1 MTNVQI
7 DAKTGLLG
15 LLGNPVGHSV
25 SPAIHGELAKLY
37 QQNYAYLAFGVEE
50 EKLHDVVKGALAMNV
65 KGMNVTVP
73 YKQAVIPFLN
83 EIDQTAELLGAVN
96 TLVNTGDGY
105 KGYNTDMPG
114 LIRAMQSDGV
124 DVKGKPAIILG
135 AGGVAN
141 AIMGMLMEKEASEIL
156 LLNRSRERAE
166 TLANR
171 FRTAY
176 GTDHIHVCDFEE
188 DYLSVMKEMAA
199 GEKWYCFQATS
210 VGMFPN
216 VNSAVVCSPEFYEK
230 IHTGYDM
237 IFNPYETKFMKLCRQ
252 NGANAYNGLKM
263 LLYQGIQAFELWTG
277 VSVSEKD
284 AETVLKHL
292 KDELGIKEED

>member
-37 QQNYAYLAFGVEE
+37 QQNYAYLAFAVEE
-50 EKLHDVVKGALAMNV
+50 DKLSDVIKGAFALHV

-73 YKQAVIPFLN
+73 YKQAVMPFLT
-83 EIDQTAELLGAVN
+83 ELDKTAELLGAVN
-96 TLVNTGDGY
+96 TLVNIGESY

-114 LIRAMQSDGV
+114 LIRAMASDGV
-124 DVKGKPAIILG
+124 DVKGKPAVVLG

-141 AIMGMLMEKEASEIL
+141 AIMGMLMEKESSHIL
-156 LLNRSRERAE
+156 LLNRSRDRAE

-171 FRTAY
+171 FRMAY
-176 GTDHIHVCDFEE
+176 KKENITVCTFDE
-188 DYLSVMKEMAA
+188 DYLSVMEKITTGKE
-199 GEKWYCFQATS
+199 WYCFQATS
-210 VGMFPN
+210 VGMYPN
-216 VNSAVVCSPEFYEK
+216 VSDTAIDTPEFYEK

-277 VSVSEKD
+277 VNVSEKD
-284 AETVLKHL
+284 AEAVLRHL
-292 KDELGIKEED
+292 KDELGIQDM

>member
-25 SPAIHGELAKLY
+25 SPAIHGELSKLY
-37 QQNYAYLAFGVEE
+37 QQNYAYLAFAVEE
-50 EKLHDVVKGALAMNV
+50 KQLSDVIKGAFAMKV

-73 YKQAVIPFLN
+73 YKQAVIPFLK
-83 EIDQTAELLGAVN
+83 EIDTTAELLGAVN

-114 LIRAMQSDGV
+114 LIRAMESDGV
-124 DVKGKPAIILG
+124 EVNGKPAVVLG

-141 AIMGMLMEKEASEIL
+141 AIMGMLMEKEASRIL

-171 FRTAY
+171 FRNAY
-176 GTDHIHVCDFEE
+176 GKENITVCTFEE
-188 DYLSVMKEMAA
+188 DYLSVMTKMAA
-199 GEKWYCFQATS
+199 NEKWYCFQATS
-210 VGMFPN
+210 VGMYPN
-216 VNSAVVCSPEFYEK
+216 VNDTAVSHPDFYKK

-237 IFNPYETKFMKLCRQ
+237 IFNPYETRFMMLCKQ
-252 NGANAYNGLKM
+252 NGAKAYNGLKM
-263 LLYQGIQAFELWTG
+263 LLFQGIQAFELWTG
-277 VSVSEKD
+277 VSVSEQD
-284 AETVLKHL
+284 AERVLMHL
-292 KDELGIKEED
+292 KDELGITESI